1 MSAEKGLVPA
11 VWLIA
16 GPTASGKSA
25 LAVQLAERIGGEV
38 VNADASQLYAD
49 LAILTAR
56 PSAAELARV
65 PHRLYGI
72 ADGGETWSVGRWL
85 RTVLPVLGEL
95 RRLGRPAVVT
105 GGTGLYFRALTH
117 GLAEAPEVPEAV
129 RAAAQARYLAEG
141 EDAFRS
147 ALRGLDPA
155 AEARIAPRDRQRL
168 VRALAVAVATGRAL
182 SDWQTDTRPALA
194 PDLWRGV
201 VLNPPRDALYA
212 RCDARVRA
220 MVAEGVCEEVA
231 QLDRRNLDPEL
242 PVMKAVGYRWFAA
255 HVRGEI
261 GLDEAIAATAQD
273 TRRYAKRQVT
283 WFRNQ
288 ARDWGRIDETDPGA
302 QLDRLL
308 GPGGG
313 AGVT

>member
-1 MSAEKGLVPA
+1 MAPA

-85 RTVLPVLGEL
+85 RTVLPVLDEL

-105 GGTGLYFRALTH
+105 GGTGLYFRALTY

-194 PDLWRGV
+194 PNLWRGV
-201 VLNPPRDALYA
+201 VLNPPRDALYD

-231 QLDRRNLDPEL
+231 HLDRRNLDPEL

-255 HVRGEI
+255 HVRGAL
-261 GLDEAIAATAQD
+261 GLDEAVAATAQD

-288 ARDWGRIDETDPGA
+288 ARDWDRIDETDPGA